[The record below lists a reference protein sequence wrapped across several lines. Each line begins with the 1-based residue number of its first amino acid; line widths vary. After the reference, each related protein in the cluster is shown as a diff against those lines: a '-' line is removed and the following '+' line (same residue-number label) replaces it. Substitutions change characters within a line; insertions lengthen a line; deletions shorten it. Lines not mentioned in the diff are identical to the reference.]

1 MVLCALCG
9 RIVPE
14 DEIFCP
20 GCGTSIPQAER
31 KRPPMRAEVVRAEAV
46 QAEAVQAEVVQ
57 AEVVRADPNICAYC
71 GRDLRPGQFFCLYC
85 GRPTP
90 EKLRQRAAGPGK

>member
-1 MVLCALCG
+1 MMIICALCG

-31 KRPPMRAEVVRAEAV
+31 KRPPMQEERKPLPLLAEVVET
-46 QAEAVQAEVVQ
+46 
-57 AEVVRADPNICAYC
+57 DPDTCAHC
-71 GRDLRPGQFFCLYC
+71 GRALRPGQLFCLYC
-85 GRPTP
+85 AHPTP
-90 EKLRQRAAGPGK
+90 EKLRQRAAGPKSKG

>member
-1 MVLCALCG
+1 MVIICALCG

-31 KRPPMRAEVVRAEAV
+31 KRPLQQEERKPLPLLAEVVETAPA
-46 QAEAVQAEVVQ
+46 
-57 AEVVRADPNICAYC
+57 ICAHC
-71 GRDLRPGQFFCLYC
+71 GRALRPGQLFCLYC
-85 GRPTP
+85 GKPTP
-90 EKLRQRAAGPGK
+90 EKLRQRAADPKK

>member
-1 MVLCALCG
+1 MIICAICG

-31 KRPPMRAEVVRAEAV
+31 KSSPL
-46 QAEAVQAEVVQ
+46 QAEVVQ
-57 AEVVRADPNICAYC
+57 TDPDICAHC
-71 GRDLRPGQFFCLYC
+71 GRALRPGQLFCLYC
-85 GRPTP
+85 GNPTP
-90 EKLRQRAAGPGK
+90 EKLRQRAANPK